1 MATVTNDWL
10 DFSLASDSGSGNGS
24 TTDFVTTYNLKSQNA
39 IWVTLDGLLLTITTH
54 YTVTVATKTI
64 SFVTAPAAGQKITI
78 KYARL

>member
-1 MATVTNDWL
+1 MASVTNDWVDL
-10 DFSLASDSGSGNGS
+10 SCASDSGSGNGV
-24 TTDFVTTYNLKSQNA
+24 TTDFVTTYDLKSQNT

-78 KYARL
+78 KYFRL